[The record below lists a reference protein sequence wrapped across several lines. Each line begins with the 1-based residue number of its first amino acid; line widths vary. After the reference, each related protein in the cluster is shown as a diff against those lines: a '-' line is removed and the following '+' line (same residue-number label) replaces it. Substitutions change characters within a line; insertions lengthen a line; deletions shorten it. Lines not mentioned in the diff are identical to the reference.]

1 MEKVVRIALGLALSL
16 MTLSC
21 SDEMHMLFPEGPQGP
36 QGLSAYEVWVK
47 AVENGEVDWPKDRTD
62 VNNFF
67 IFLKG
72 KDGKDGVDGVDGING
87 LSAYEIWKQ
96 EVEKGLDNP
105 HNPGTQWERNK
116 TSLQDFWYYL
126 SGADGQ
132 DGATPKIGENGNW
145 WINGED
151 TGIPAC
157 GKDGTNG
164 QDGKDAVAPTVEI
177 GANGNWYI
185 NGEDTGVPARG
196 KDGQNGQDGRDGH
209 TPTITIGENG
219 NWFVDGV
226 DTGHKA
232 QGPKG
237 DKGEDGENGKDG
249 KTPIVTIGQ
258 NGNWYIDGVDT
269 GKPSRGKDGDN
280 GLSVTVKIGDN
291 GNWFIDDIDT
301 GVPARGSDGQNG
313 TQWSIG
319 ENGNWYYFDYETNTW
334 KDSGK
339 PSRGENGEQGPQG
352 PAGTNGSRWM
362 IIDDY
367 WHYYDE
373 DKGQWVNSNNPSKGT
388 DGAQGPT
395 GPTGPVGPAGD
406 NGIDGKEWKIIN
418 GYWHYKNPGDT
429 EWTNSGEPSK
439 GADGTG
445 SAGLSAYE
453 LWVQEVLKG
462 TISKDGIV
470 WDKNKISMSDF
481 WEYLRGN
488 NGKDGTDGK
497 DGEDLSGVPQPVV
510 QQGIYNVIAGY
521 YNISHHEY
529 VNWGTGGVT
538 YTVYGPDA
546 QHVPAGVEITNM
558 PKMNPN
564 LKFVTDDNGQF
575 VVPKEQLPQN
585 SYNSIEIYGKPT
597 VTVNGETKDVAT
609 ATHVPCAMQIRLVV
623 KDVLFNETQAPYKF
637 STTAIF
643 LQLERKKD
651 AGSTWEE
658 VPTWIGATRGMSYVK
673 IYNSNH
679 QLVESVPTQEYRT
692 PNVLTNYR
700 FNVTRRIKSD
710 SHYDYSQDAA
720 HEAIDWY
727 GEGDEQY
734 YMKVSV
740 GSLDDSKIC
749 YGETP
754 EADAWIED
762 VPLRPAPYCTRL
774 DLSYEIDNR
783 NMLVKAYF
791 DQEAMQ
797 NIIDKV
803 TVLYEAKF
811 SNRYINGSYNTW
823 IPTRFEDPSSR
834 ANMQLISERTSGVG
848 SITTSRSQ
856 FHSIPQLLSN
866 GNPGYIAMEHVL
878 SGSKLQICANG
889 LFSVTFF
896 SFDIGIIHVEGTG
909 SDAKFTLEKNPALKD
924 DITVTNIK

>member
-105 HNPGTQWERNK
+105 HNPGTQWDKNK

-151 TGIPAC
+151 TGIPAR
-157 GKDGTNG
+157 GKDGANG
-164 QDGKDAVAPTVEI
+164 QDGKDGKDAVAPTVEI
-177 GANGNWYI
+177 GANGNWHI

-209 TPTITIGENG
+209 TPTVTIGENG

-301 GVPARGSDGQNG
+301 GVPARGSDGRNG

-339 PSRGENGEQGPQG
+339 PSQ
-352 PAGTNGSRWM
+352 
-362 IIDDY
+362 
-367 WHYYDE
+367 
-373 DKGQWVNSNNPSKGT
+373 
-388 DGAQGPT
+388 
-395 GPTGPVGPAGD
+395 
-406 NGIDGKEWKIIN
+406 
-418 GYWHYKNPGDT
+418 
-429 EWTNSGEPSK
+429 

-453 LWVQEVLKG
+453 LWVREVLKG

-538 YTVYGPDA
+538 YTVYGPNA
-546 QHVPAGVEITNM
+546 QHVPAGVKITNM
-558 PKMNPN
+558 PKMDSN
-564 LKFVTDDNGQF
+564 LEFVTDENGQF
-575 VVPKEQLPQN
+575 VVSKEQLPQN

-597 VTVNGETKDVAT
+597 VTVDGETKEVAT

-673 IYNSNH
+673 IYDSNH
-679 QLVESVPTQEYRT
+679 QLVGSEPTQEYRT
-692 PNVLTNYR
+692 SNVLTNYR

-720 HEAIDWY
+720 REAIGWY
-727 GEGDEQY
+727 GEGDERY

-740 GSLDDSKIC
+740 GSLEDSKIC

-791 DQEAMQ
+791 DQTAMQ
-797 NIIDKV
+797 NIIDKT

-811 SNRYINGSYNTW
+811 SNRYINGSNTW

-856 FHSIPQLLSN
+856 FHSIPQLLPN